1 MTYTPVF
8 NDDHEASWVVGAGRK
23 SGYLHMHDMFGPLW
37 DLHMHSD
44 VVVPSLIAKK
54 KGKMGG
60 RKLVSAFKDR
70 VPQSAGIALF
80 EYADLPYPVTGRAL
94 NAELLSRYM
103 YSRLRT
109 SGPAIRASRGGDKVA
124 WIPIQKSDMEDA
136 MVAADKNWARMLHHG
151 PAQPLGVVHSQTT
164 ENTTVTM
171 ASPNSRTSAAASFFK
186 SGVKYFQPD
195 MYLMHVRAANGI
207 LGDASYAGT
216 AGDQQKNLVDG
227 VARVAKVES
236 KSTSTPTSPTIVTSN
251 ALDITTYGILANGS
265 PALVGDFLFPLGSR
279 LEDMTAATYEAGCA
293 GFHGLA
299 SLVSGQAGYT
309 HLYGL
314 QKTSYPT
321 LAGVHGTNSGTARPF
336 EEMLVTLV
344 LDRIN
349 DEGRG
354 KDPDTLV
361 LHRTT
366 RRPVVSEHSGER
378 RFAPVQ
384 QGQRGFAP
392 KLVHT
397 AGDVQTPYVVDPDC
411 LPGIVWCLRKE
422 TFGWYEEQAQTYLPD
437 RFVVNKDAV
446 ESIWVKQGNVECP
459 YPLDNGALDDVQY
472 DHFALVA

>member
-136 MVAADKNWARMLHHG
+136 MVATDKNWARMLHHG
-151 PAQPLGVVHSQTT
+151 PAQPLGVVHSYSNPTI
-164 ENTTVTM
+164 TM
-171 ASPNSRTSAAASFFK
+171 ASPNARTSAAASFFK
-186 SGVKYFQPD
+186 SGVKYCQPD
-195 MYLMHVRAANGI
+195 MYVMLVPAANGI
-207 LGDASYAGT
+207 LGDIWDYAGT
-216 AGDQQKNLVDG
+216 DGDQQKNIVDG
-227 VARVAKVES
+227 NSYVAKILS
-236 KSTSTPTSPTIVTSN
+236 KSTSTPTSPTLTMSGDVD
-251 ALDITTYGILANGS
+251 ALVIGTGNLA
-265 PALVGDFLFPLGSR
+265 VGDFIFPLGSR
-279 LEDMTAATYEAGCA
+279 LEDITAATYEAGCA

-314 QKTSYPT
+314 QKTSYLT

-397 AGDVQTPYVVDPDC
+397 AGDVQTPYVVDPDF